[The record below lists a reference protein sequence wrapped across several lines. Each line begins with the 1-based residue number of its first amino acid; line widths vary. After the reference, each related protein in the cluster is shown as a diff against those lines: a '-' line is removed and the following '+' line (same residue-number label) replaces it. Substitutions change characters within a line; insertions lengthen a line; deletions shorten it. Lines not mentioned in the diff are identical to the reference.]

1 MSRSIWHTASPLFAL
16 LIAMAATAASA
27 QAEDF
32 CSSGTDC
39 VGLKIENN
47 SSALVKQVRIDQEKT
62 DGLCDAV
69 TQKFT
74 QNLSG
79 LNVADGD
86 IRGES
91 FTVRVYPSC
100 KYKIKYGTTSGCA
113 GDKVAHMKPSN
124 FDSGK
129 DLVQLIG
136 ACGTLETTKMEEI
149 NIYGPS
155 G

>member
-1 MSRSIWHTASPLFAL
+1 MPRSITLGATPLVASAL
-16 LIAMAATAASA
+16 AVAAIIAPA
-27 QAEDF
+27 QAENF
-32 CSSGTDC
+32 CPSDADC

-47 SSALVKQVRIDQEKT
+47 SFAIVKQVRVDQEKT

-79 LNVADGD
+79 INFTGGES
-86 IRGES
+86 RGES
-91 FTVRVYPSC
+91 FTVQVYPSC

-113 GDKVAHMKPSN
+113 GDKVTHMKPSN

-136 ACGTLETTKMEEI
+136 PCGTLTTTKIKEA
-149 NIYGPS
+149 NYYGE
-155 G
+155 

>member
-1 MSRSIWHTASPLFAL
+1 MPRSIPIRATS
-16 LIAMAATAASA
+16 LIASALVLAATVGSA
-27 QAEDF
+27 QAENF
-32 CSSGTDC
+32 CPSDADC

-69 TQKFT
+69 TQNLT

-79 LNVADGD
+79 LNITAGEL
-86 IRGES
+86 RGES
-91 FTVRVYPSC
+91 FTVQVYPSC
-100 KYKIKYGTTSGCA
+100 QYKIKYGTTSGCA
-113 GDKVAHMKPSN
+113 GDKVTHMKPSN

-136 ACGTLETTKMEEI
+136 ACGTLKTTKIEEI
-149 NIYGPS
+149 NYYGPS